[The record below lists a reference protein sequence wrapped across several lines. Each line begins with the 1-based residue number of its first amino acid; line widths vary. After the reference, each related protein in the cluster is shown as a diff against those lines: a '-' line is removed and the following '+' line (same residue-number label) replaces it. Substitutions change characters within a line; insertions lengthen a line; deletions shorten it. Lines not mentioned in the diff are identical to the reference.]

1 MQGKLNTTLNLSGE
15 LNNEF
20 SPNLSSVSGNAIAE
34 LLTTQVNTN
43 KGELFNKLE
52 GALSFIDF
60 SKLNFRDLKTSLTFA
75 NGKVSVKPFDLKY
88 EDIAITVSGAHG
100 FDKTLDYNAIF
111 NVPAKYLGSDINR
124 LIGKIDTEETKNITI
139 PVTANIGGTLTSPN
153 VKTDFTSGVSNL
165 TKQLVEIEKQK
176 LLNQGK
182 DKVKGMLGDIIG
194 GNKTKTDS
202 IKNEQN
208 NTVKD
213 VLGGIIGG
221 NKTQTDSTQ
230 TNTSTKDAVKNALG
244 GLLGGKKK
252 EKVQDTT
259 KQN

>member
-1 MQGKLNTTLNLSGE
+1 
-15 LNNEF
+15 
-20 SPNLSSVSGNAIAE
+20 
-34 LLTTQVNTN
+34 
-43 KGELFNKLE
+43 
-52 GALSFIDF
+52 
-60 SKLNFRDLKTSLTFA
+60 
-75 NGKVSVKPFDLKY
+75 
-88 EDIAITVSGAHG
+88 
-100 FDKTLDYNAIF
+100 
-111 NVPAKYLGSDINR
+111 
-124 LIGKIDTEETKNITI
+124 
-139 PVTANIGGTLTSPN
+139 
-153 VKTDFTSGVSNL
+153 
-165 TKQLVEIEKQK
+165 
-176 LLNQGK
+176 
-182 DKVKGMLGDIIG
+182 MLGDIIG

-213 VLGGIIGG
+213 VLGSIIGG